1 MLISIRVD
9 QEPEMPHGK
18 KSKPE
23 FEVKS
28 EALNALKC
36 RMPRRVISKAERT
49 SIIETTQSLL
59 NGRTARIDAFVRSR
73 PHWQRRPSLDRSKRL
88 FGLNRPDSS
97 LMQPRLKW
105 KMSLS
110 ERIAT
115 ETLARLLNAGGVQ
128 ARALRIDAFLRA
140 LGLGKSELGIAS
152 GRLTSAQVL
161 AEVPALD
168 GRRIDLKF
176 LWRDAANQERVLVV
190 EAKFGHVVTEGQL
203 RCYRDTTKKHHPKA
217 VQHHLILALDED
229 AMLPVKRR
237 DDGHWR
243 FCSWR
248 DLWLRFETARPVECD
263 LSLQLFLHALWRR
276 IGQLNSKDAH
286 API

>member
-9 QEPEMPHGK
+9 QEFEMLQGK
-18 KSKPE
+18 KPEPE
-23 FEVKS
+23 FEVTS
-28 EALNALKC
+28 EALNALRC
-36 RMPRRVISKAERT
+36 RVPRRVISIDERM
-49 SIIETTQSLL
+49 SIIETTRRLL
-59 NGRTARIDAFVRSR
+59 GGASTRIEEFVRNR
-73 PHWQRRPSLDRSKRL
+73 PLWQRQASLRRAQCL
-88 FGLNRPDSS
+88 FGLDRPDSS
-97 LMQPRLKW
+97 LMQPRLEW

-128 ARALRIDAFLRA
+128 ARAPRIDAFLRA
-140 LGLGKSELGIAS
+140 LGLGDSELGVTS

-161 AEVPALD
+161 SEVPALD

-176 LWRDAANQERVLVV
+176 VWRDAGNQERVLVV

-203 RCYRDTTKKHHPKA
+203 HCYRDTTKKHHPKA
-217 VQHHLILALDED
+217 VQHRLILALAED

-248 DLWLRFETARPVECD
+248 DLWLRFETARPVEYD

-286 API
+286 APL